1 MSSMQSVMHHEMTKA
16 EFLAILDE
24 KLAPIHE
31 VLKSIQAQLDTLS
44 NRQESFAWRVEGLET
59 HANRFF
65 NSMTA
70 AVVNEYNIVK
80 SRFISHFEIPLTDD
94 GSGSALGDMRPHA
107 ECAIVSHQ
115 PAPAASVDPWAPL

>member
-65 NSMTA
+65 NSM
-70 AVVNEYNIVK
+70 
-80 SRFISHFEIPLTDD
+80 
-94 GSGSALGDMRPHA
+94 G
-107 ECAIVSHQ
+107 
-115 PAPAASVDPWAPL
+115 